1 MTLEG
6 DEVGG
11 VLGMPR
17 PQTGMPSDESL
28 DVVTTIGVVIMIM
41 MYLFYGSLSKSRC
54 VQTKDEPKTLDEK
67 F

>member
-1 MTLEG
+1 
-6 DEVGG
+6 
-11 VLGMPR
+11 MPR

-28 DVVTTIGVVIMIM
+28 DVVTTIGVVMMIM